1 MHRKK
6 SKLALK
12 FVIGFMLLGVLICAT
27 SSLIGYHQYKS
38 VIEKQYNDTAY
49 QTVDVAMSYIEKEA
63 LLEYVAVV
71 KDVRDGKQTS
81 EQLKEYTESDE

>member
-12 FVIGFMLLGVLICAT
+12 FVIGFMLLGILICAT
-27 SSLIGYHQYKS
+27 SSLIGYRQYKS

-63 LLEYVAVV
+63 LLEYVGISAT
-71 KDVRDGKQTS
+71 GI
-81 EQLKEYTESDE
+81 LII